1 MRDFWHYWHDNVE
14 NSNCTYLIVEN
25 IPSCFPHCG
34 IINVS
39 STKLSTLLIIW
50 NIFSTFLQLNQK
62 IYGDFHKSF
71 RNLPNFFREHA
82 RGARAIFHLCF
93 NTRQGGDHEG
103 RQGPSCDLMIH
114 EVILTESTD
123 KDIQL
128 RFHEFSSSV
137 RRQGHN
143 VVLEDK
149 LMKSS
154 KRGMYLNLYVYI
166 PFSRVQLSI

>member
-1 MRDFWHYWHDNVE
+1 MRDFWHFWHDNVE

-62 IYGDFHKSF
+62 IHGDFHKSF

-82 RGARAIFHLCF
+82 RGARAIFHLWPKSKFIHPIFDGVWGLVLMRTFLKIGDPPLCF
-93 NTRQGGDHEG
+93 LNFHNWNWPVVCR
-103 RQGPSCDLMIH
+103 PANIFK
-114 EVILTESTD
+114 LT
-123 KDIQL
+123 
-128 RFHEFSSSV
+128 
-137 RRQGHN
+137 GHLIRLTKN
-143 VVLEDK
+143 LLINAVK
-149 LMKSS
+149 NCS
-154 KRGMYLNLYVYI
+154 KIALKWLNEN
-166 PFSRVQLSI
+166 

>member
-1 MRDFWHYWHDNVE
+1 MRDFWHFWHDNVE

-62 IYGDFHKSF
+62 IHGDFHKSF

-82 RGARAIFHLCF
+82 RGARAIFHLWRRCKTVQDGARRDKTEQDRAKWGKMGQ
-93 NTRQGGDHEG
+93 NGARRSKTGQDGTRWGQTRPDWAKWGQTLFLLPH
-103 RQGPSCDLMIH
+103 SLLLI
-114 EVILTESTD
+114 
-123 KDIQL
+123 
-128 RFHEFSSSV
+128 
-137 RRQGHN
+137 
-143 VVLEDK
+143 
-149 LMKSS
+149 
-154 KRGMYLNLYVYI
+154 LYVDI
-166 PFSRVQLSI
+166 RG